1 LRYTQIEV
9 TEPPDIHSII
19 FQEKNMFKR
28 ISLSLMLALL
38 IVSLL
43 AACGGGGAP
52 TPVTY
57 SQLPVFTGATESAN
71 EQLVGMV
78 EALLLQ
84 VRAETTIKSTEGKA
98 YDVPEGTTW
107 DAVKSFYTAALEK
120 AGWVQAKMTDAN
132 LGYARGN
139 QAVNVLYV
147 EGAGLV
153 VVLSEAK

>member
-1 LRYTQIEV
+1 
-9 TEPPDIHSII
+9 
-19 FQEKNMFKR
+19 MFKR
-28 ISLSLMLALL
+28 ISLSLMVALL
-38 IVSLL
+38 IVSILT
-43 AACGGGGAP
+43 ACGGAP

-57 SQLPVFTGATESAN
+57 SQLPLFTGATESTN
-71 EQLVGMV
+71 EQMIGMV

-98 YDVPEGTTW
+98 YDVPEGTSW
-107 DAVKSFYTAALEK
+107 DAVKSFYSAALEK
-120 AGWVQAKMTDAN
+120 AGWVQAKVTDSN

-139 QAVNVLYV
+139 QAVNVMYV